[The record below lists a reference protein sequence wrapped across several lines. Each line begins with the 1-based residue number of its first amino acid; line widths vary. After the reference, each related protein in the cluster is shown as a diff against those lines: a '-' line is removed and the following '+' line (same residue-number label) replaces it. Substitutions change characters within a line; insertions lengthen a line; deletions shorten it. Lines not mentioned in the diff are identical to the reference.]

1 MATLFSEL
9 LLEPLVGFVVL
20 VHILQFPYLTLACAT
35 VRLAIYQTPCVQFF
49 TFLRDAS
56 INSSFC
62 SPAFC
67 VFPGRFFFELLIGL
81 VPILLTLRAR
91 VDYCMHQSQLIRA
104 AGTRRLH
111 RVKYRFHLHFFIL
124 PFCLSTLLLS
134 LFVDR

>member
-1 MATLFSEL
+1 MVSYDSFMATFL
-9 LLEPLVGFVVL
+9 VL

-56 INSSFC
+56 INSLFR

-111 RVKYRFHLHFFIL
+111 RVKYRFHFHLFTL
-124 PFCLSTLLLS
+124 PFCLSTLSLS
-134 LFVDR
+134 FRR